1 MKLKL
6 EAFESVDSTNNY
18 IKRRAR
24 EGAPEGTV
32 AIADAQ
38 TGGKGRLGRSFASP
52 PGVGIYLSLLLRPE
66 GDAADIQSL
75 TANTAVAVSKAIE
88 KTCGINP
95 EIKWVNDLLLNG
107 RKICGI
113 LCESEADD
121 KGLHYVVIGI
131 GLNVTNRTE
140 DFPAQLR
147 NIAGSI
153 YTQTGIIAER
163 GMLISAILSELDSM
177 YECWKDN
184 SGSLLADY
192 NKRWTMLGH
201 LVEVASADEV
211 YDAVAEDISEDFG
224 LCLRLDDGSV
234 RVIHSGEVSARYK
247 S

>member
-66 GDAADIQSL
+66 GNAADIQSL

-121 KGLHYVVIGI
+121 KGLHYMVIGI

-184 SGSLLADY
+184 SGSLLTDY
-192 NKRWTMLGH
+192 KKRCTMLGH

-224 LCLRLDDGSV
+224 LCLRLDDGST

>member
-66 GDAADIQSL
+66 GNAADIQSL

-121 KGLHYVVIGI
+121 KGLHYMVIGI

-192 NKRWTMLGH
+192 KKRCTMLGH

-224 LCLRLDDGSV
+224 LCLRLDDGSC

>member
-66 GDAADIQSL
+66 GNAADIQSL

-121 KGLHYVVIGI
+121 KGLHYMVIGI

-184 SGSLLADY
+184 SGSLLTDY
-192 NKRWTMLGH
+192 KKRCTMIGH

-224 LCLRLDDGSV
+224 LCLRLDDGST
-234 RVIHSGEVSARYK
+234 RVTHSGEVSARYK